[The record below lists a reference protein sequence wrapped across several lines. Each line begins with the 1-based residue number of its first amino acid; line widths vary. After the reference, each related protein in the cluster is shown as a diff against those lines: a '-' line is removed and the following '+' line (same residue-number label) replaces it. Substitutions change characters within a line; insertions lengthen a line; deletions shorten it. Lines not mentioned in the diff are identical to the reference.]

1 MPAAKKAVPTQVATK
16 ADCVTAMEGLKYR
29 PELLICD
36 PPYNFGMPYDAY
48 KDSKSHTEYLAWTR
62 KWVGTAA
69 AVLDPHGALWIFAP
83 DEWVSE
89 IDVMAKREFKLYK
102 RQHVIW
108 AFTFGQKCSKK
119 FTRSHCHL
127 LHLTKSKTKFTFNAD
142 ALKVP
147 SARQL
152 VYKDKR
158 AVSSGKLPDD
168 TWMLLESQ
176 MRPFMGRDRDVWLES
191 RICGTF
197 KERKKHSPNQI
208 PVPVMERIVLAC
220 SDEGERVVDPFAG
233 TCSSAIPCVRHGRNW
248 EGFDL
253 SRTCVT
259 AGNKRI
265 AQERA
270 RLGL

>member
-1 MPAAKKAVPTQVATK
+1 MPVKGKKGVPTQLARRV
-16 ADCVTAMEGLKYR
+16 DCVKAMEGLTYK
-29 PELLICD
+29 PELVIAD
-36 PPYNFGMPYDAY
+36 PPYNFGQPYDAY
-48 KDSKSHTEYLAWTR
+48 KDTKSHTEYMNWTR
-62 KWVGTAA
+62 QWVGAA
-69 AVLDPHGALWIFAP
+69 ANVLAPHGALWIFVP

-102 RQHVIW
+102 RQHVVW
-108 AFTFGQKCSKK
+108 AFTFGQKCQKK

-127 LHLTKSKTKFTFNAD
+127 LYLTKAKTKFTFNVD
-142 ALKVP
+142 SLRVP

-158 AVSSGKLPDD
+158 AVSAGKPPDD

-176 MRPFMGRDRDVWLES
+176 LRPHMGQDKDTWLES

-208 PVPVMERIVLAC
+208 PVPIMERIVLAC
-220 SDEGERVVDPFAG
+220 SNPGERVIDPFAG
-233 TCSSAIPCVRHGRNW
+233 TCASGVACALHKRNW

-253 SRTCVT
+253 SQRCVT
-259 AGNKRI
+259 EGNKRI
-265 AQERA
+265 KEALLA
-270 RLGL
+270 